1 MECTRLVKLVKS
13 WYLQVKDEAL
23 APARMVAFMEKH
35 VAECPVCMV
44 DDGVRQE
51 VDRITRIVLPPSK
64 TSKPKAADEEED
76 EVETAE
82 EETTDETDEDS
93 EEGDDE
99 EDEEESDDIGEEDED
114 FDNDDDEE

>member
-1 MECTRLVKLVKS
+1 MECERLVKLVKF

-64 TSKPKAADEEED
+64 TPKPKSSADDEDESDVKEEE
-76 EVETAE
+76 
-82 EETTDETDEDS
+82 S
-93 EEGDDE
+93 SDDT
-99 EDEEESDDIGEEDED
+99 EEESDEESGEDDDEGKDDVGEEED
-114 FDNDDDEE
+114 FDDE